1 MQIYFCI
8 HVLSALNIQ
17 LSAISLRI
25 PLGNIESQ
33 ARAVSLGGVEKL
45 AAVNISELLTRAQ
58 ALKPYCAA
66 IRHTIH
72 QHPEPSFQES
82 ETTALIRGELE
93 RMGVEILP
101 VDLPTGV
108 VGAIRGTKP
117 GPGRI
122 TALRADIDA
131 LKMPDLCGKAY
142 ASQNEGVAHACG
154 HDGHT
159 AILLGVAKL
168 LMEERT
174 HFSGTVKLVFQPAEE
189 GIGGARIIIDAGAVD
204 DVESIVCL
212 HGWPYLKVGEIGAL
226 GGKYM
231 ASADSFKVKMIGQ
244 GGHGCR
250 PYKAVNPI
258 TAAAGAI
265 CALSNLPANE
275 VVTAEQSVVSVCT
288 VHGGSAFNVIPDTME
303 FGGTVRALDPQVRD
317 QLEAGIRRIAAG
329 AAEMYGCRAEVEYIR
344 GVPPL
349 INDPALVDEVLAAG
363 EKALGKDAVRPLDGP
378 VMGAE
383 DFSLYIEKLKK
394 GVFFRLGT
402 AEENDSE
409 PVALHN
415 SHFDFNDEAIP
426 YGIATMVQLVL
437 DQHQ

>member
-1 MQIYFCI
+1 MKFKSTLITAA
-8 HVLSALNIQ
+8 LSAALLLTAGLTCAQ
-17 LSAISLRI
+17 S
-25 PLGNIESQ
+25 
-33 ARAVSLGGVEKL
+33 ARAAAPDWLESAVEAEYPNTVKM
-45 AAVNISELLTRAQ
+45 
-58 ALKPYCAA
+58 
-66 IRHTIH
+66 RHYLH
-72 QHPEPSFQES
+72 QHPELGNQEVQTQAYIADFLRAQGIKVI
-82 ETTALIRGELE
+82 E
-93 RMGVEILP
+93 
-101 VDLPTGV
+101 
-108 VGAIRGTKP
+108 GTKHAP
-117 GPGRI
+117 TAVIGILNEGRGH
-122 TALRADIDA
+122 AVGLRADIDA
-131 LKMPDLCGKAY
+131 LPIAEHTGLPY
-142 ASQNEGVAHACG
+142 ASTAKGMIFGKETAVSHMCG
-154 HDGHT
+154 HDAHM
-159 AILLGVAKL
+159 AMLLSAAKI
-168 LMEERT
+168 MAEHRDEIDRT
-174 HFSGTVKLVFQPAEE
+174 VIFVFQPAEE

-288 VHGGSAFNVIPDTME
+288 VHGGSAFNVIPDTVE

-349 INDPALVDEVLAAG
+349 INDPALVDEVLAAA
-363 EKALGKDAVRPLDGP
+363 EKALGKDAVQPLDGP